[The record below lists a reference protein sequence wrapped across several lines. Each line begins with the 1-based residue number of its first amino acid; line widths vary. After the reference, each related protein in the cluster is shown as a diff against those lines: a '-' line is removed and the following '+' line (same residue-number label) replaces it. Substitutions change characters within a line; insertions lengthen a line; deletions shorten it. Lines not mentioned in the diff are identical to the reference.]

1 MRRSGRNEGC
11 QARNKIQWLED
22 HMGGAIPIR
31 RFDVHGMTNE
41 VVHRRAVSRF
51 QCQVA
56 VLHVPHQQPGSLQ
69 IATERAS
76 ALRFAALPDM

>member
-1 MRRSGRNEGC
+1 
-11 QARNKIQWLED
+11 
-22 HMGGAIPIR
+22 
-31 RFDVHGMTNE
+31 VHGMTNE